1 MTERVDRG
9 ANRELR
15 ARFDDVYGQYQQLR
29 SDLDNLRTRLAELR
43 VTRRSADG
51 QVTATVGSRGELV
64 SLDLTPAIYRD
75 RDAAALSRKISETIS
90 AATAAATAATRDLV
104 AETVPAGSG
113 SVDFLRTGDFGA
125 LLGRADAVLGRGEGP
140 A

>member
-1 MTERVDRG
+1 MDHL
-9 ANRELR
+9 A
-15 ARFDDVYGQYQQLR
+15 A
-29 SDLDNLRTRLAELR
+29 RLAELR
-43 VTRRSADG
+43 VTRRSSDG
-51 QVTATVGSRGELV
+51 TVTATVGARGELV

-75 RDAAALSRKISETIS
+75 RDAAALSRKITETVS
-90 AATAAATAATRDLV
+90 AATSAAAAATRDVV